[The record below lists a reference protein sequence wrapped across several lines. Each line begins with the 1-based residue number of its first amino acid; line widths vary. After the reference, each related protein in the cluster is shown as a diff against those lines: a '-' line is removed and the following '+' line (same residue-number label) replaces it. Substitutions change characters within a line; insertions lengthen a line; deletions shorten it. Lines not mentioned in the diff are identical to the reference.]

1 MEIIQ
6 IPFKRKISFWY
17 FRCKMINCF
26 LSRRG
31 GFGGNRGGFSKPY
44 GNSGGYGGSRGG
56 NNGNNSYGKSTG
68 F

>member
-1 MEIIQ
+1 M
-6 IPFKRKISFWY
+6 F
-17 FRCKMINCF
+17 NCF